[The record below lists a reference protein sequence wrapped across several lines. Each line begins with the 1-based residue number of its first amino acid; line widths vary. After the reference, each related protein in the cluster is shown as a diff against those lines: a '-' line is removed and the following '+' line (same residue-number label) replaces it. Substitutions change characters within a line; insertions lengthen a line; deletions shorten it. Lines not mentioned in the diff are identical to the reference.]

1 MKKKSGK
8 MALIS
13 IAVTMAMIAAVAIG
27 TASAQSNSRSSMMS
41 MMGGM
46 GNMMSGMSGMH
57 NDGFVHSKEDIE
69 WMKERMNLTDEE
81 FADMAA
87 HCPMMGERINKIN
100 PMASMIGLP
109 PFSRFL
115 ERPPKRCIRHITSP
129 KIIIVPKSALTTVI
143 KHTS

>member
-57 NDGFVHSKEDIE
+57 NDGFVHSQDDIN
-69 WMKERMNLTDEE
+69 WMKEEMKEHGMTDEE

-87 HCPMMGERINKIN
+87 HCPMMGDR
-100 PMASMIGLP
+100 
-109 PFSRFL
+109 
-115 ERPPKRCIRHITSP
+115 
-129 KIIIVPKSALTTVI
+129 
-143 KHTS
+143 